1 LKTGCLLHLMV
12 TRRQRVRANGSREC
26 APDDRLRDVS
36 NHGQHHVRPR
46 LSRRVRARPPEM
58 RLSKVSGM
66 TGLTTGISLAS
77 AVALWC
83 ATAAAQN
90 PAQDQSFPPQQ
101 IATGAEIFARNCS
114 PCHGPRMQDPESAF
128 DLRKFPPGEHDRFVR
143 SVTNGKNQMPPWGD
157 LLKSDDIEAL
167 WAYVTMGEKK

>member
-1 LKTGCLLHLMV
+1 
-12 TRRQRVRANGSREC
+12 
-26 APDDRLRDVS
+26 
-36 NHGQHHVRPR
+36 
-46 LSRRVRARPPEM
+46 
-58 RLSKVSGM
+58 M
-66 TGLTTGISLAS
+66 TGLSTGISLAA

-83 ATAAAQN
+83 ATAAAQGQS
-90 PAQDQSFPPQQ
+90 AQGQSAQGQSVQDQSFPPQQ

-167 WAYVTMGEKK
+167 WAYVTIGEKK